1 VSSEDI
7 EPGAR
12 WNHVLSAELE
22 SSSFGIVCLVPE
34 NLNSP
39 WVHFEAGAIAKSVA
53 DGRLI
58 PIVHGV
64 ALNDIPGP
72 LRQFQAVQCDE
83 AGIGRLVRILNERTE
98 NPAAESTVEA
108 AFRSSWPEFW
118 RDIES
123 VQLDRGEVQVRSNPA
138 GDLSIRMGFLGAWRN
153 EQIIIENQGDGSAEE
168 IEVFADGSPI
178 QEASFVPSN
187 QQLVSRLRPG
197 EEFGVKIA
205 VAMGGPERTEV
216 RVQWREESGEVRSAE
231 KLVTLI

>member
-1 VSSEDI
+1 
-7 EPGAR
+7 
-12 WNHVLSAELE
+12 
-22 SSSFGIVCLVPE
+22 
-34 NLNSP
+34 
-39 WVHFEAGAIAKSVA
+39 
-53 DGRLI
+53 
-58 PIVHGV
+58 
-64 ALNDIPGP
+64 
-72 LRQFQAVQCDE
+72 
-83 AGIGRLVRILNERTE
+83 
-98 NPAAESTVEA
+98 
-108 AFRSSWPEFW
+108 
-118 RDIES
+118 
-123 VQLDRGEVQVRSNPA
+123 
-138 GDLSIRMGFLGAWRN
+138 MGFLGAWRN